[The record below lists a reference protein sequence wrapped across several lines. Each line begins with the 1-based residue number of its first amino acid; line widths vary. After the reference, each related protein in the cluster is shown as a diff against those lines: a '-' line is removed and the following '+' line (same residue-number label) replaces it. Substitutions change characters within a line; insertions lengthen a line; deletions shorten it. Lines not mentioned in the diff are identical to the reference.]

1 MMMAKQAHARVA
13 EADDMDDS
21 ISPRDRL
28 IVALD
33 LPSVADAEAM
43 VARLGASVSFYK
55 IGMEL
60 TYAGGLPLA
69 ERLVAEGKKVFI
81 DLKLHDIPNT
91 VERAARQIARLGA
104 SFLTVHAYPQ
114 SMQAALA
121 GVAGSDLQL
130 LAVTVMTSYDD
141 ADLVEAGFA
150 FSVKDLVA
158 RRALQARDAGIHGLV
173 MSPEEAETIRALVG
187 PDMCMVTPGIRPAG
201 AAVGDQKRIMT
212 PALAIAG
219 GADHL
224 VVGRP
229 VTEAADPVAVAEQI
243 VADIASARALVGK
256 TNRTR

>member
-1 MMMAKQAHARVA
+1 MIAVSNARARMV
-13 EADDMDDS
+13 EEGEMS
-21 ISPRDRL
+21 EQVLPRDRL

-33 LPSVADAEAM
+33 LPSLAEAEVM
-43 VARLGASVSFYK
+43 VARLGDSVSFYK

-60 TYAGGLPLA
+60 TYAGGLSLA
-69 ERLVAEGKKVFI
+69 ERLVADGKKVFI

-91 VERAARQIARLGA
+91 VERAARQIAKLGA

-121 GVAGSDLQL
+121 GVAGSELKL
-130 LAVTVMTSYDD
+130 LAVTVLTSYDD
-141 ADLVEAGFA
+141 ADLAGAGYA
-150 FSVKDLVA
+150 FGVRELVA
-158 RRALQARDAGIHGLV
+158 RRALQAKEAGIQGLV

-187 PDMCMVTPGIRPAG
+187 PAMTLVTPGIRPAG
-201 AAVGDQKRIMT
+201 AAIGDQKRIMT

-229 VTEAADPVAVAEQI
+229 VTEAADPAAIAEQI
-243 VADIASARALVGK
+243 VADITSARALVGK
-256 TNRTR
+256 TNRKS

>member
-1 MMMAKQAHARVA
+1 MTAANQARTSTQ
-13 EADDMDDS
+13 MSKTPDS
-21 ISPRDRL
+21 IDPRDRL

-33 LPSVADAEAM
+33 LPSVGDAEAM
-43 VARLGASVSFYK
+43 VARLGDSVSFYK

-69 ERLVAEGKKVFI
+69 EKLIGAGKKVFI

-91 VERAARQIARLGA
+91 VERATRQIAKLGA

-114 SMQAALA
+114 SMKAALA

-141 ADLVEAGFA
+141 ADLAAAGYA
-150 FSVKDLVA
+150 LGVQELVS

-173 MSPEEAETIRALVG
+173 LSPEEAESIRALVG
-187 PDMCMVTPGIRPAG
+187 PGMALVTPGIRPSG
-201 AAVGDQKRIMT
+201 AALADQKRIMT

-219 GADHL
+219 GADRL

-229 VTEAADPVAVAEQI
+229 VTEAADPVAVAEAI
-243 VADIASARALVGK
+243 VADITSARALIGK
-256 TNRTR
+256 TNTKPR

>member
-1 MMMAKQAHARVA
+1 MMAANQARASLLK
-13 EADDMDDS
+13 ADEMS
-21 ISPRDRL
+21 ETVSPRDRL

-43 VARLGASVSFYK
+43 VARLGDSVSFYK

-69 ERLVAEGKKVFI
+69 ERLAGEGKKVFI

-104 SFLTVHAYPQ
+104 NFLTVHAYPQ
-114 SMQAALA
+114 SMKAALA
-121 GVAGSDLQL
+121 GVAGSELQL
-130 LAVTVMTSYDD
+130 LAVTVMTSYND

-150 FSVKDLVA
+150 FPVKELVS

-173 MSPEEAETIRALVG
+173 MSPEEAESIRALVG
-187 PDMCMVTPGIRPAG
+187 PDMCLVTPGIRPAG

-256 TNRTR
+256 TNRAR

>member
-1 MMMAKQAHARVA
+1 MIAVSNARARMV
-13 EADDMDDS
+13 EEGEMNEQVL
-21 ISPRDRL
+21 PRDRL

-33 LPSVADAEAM
+33 LPSLAEAEVM
-43 VARLGASVSFYK
+43 VARLGDSVSFYK

-60 TYAGGLPLA
+60 TYAGGLSLA
-69 ERLVAEGKKVFI
+69 ERLVADGKKVFI

-91 VERAARQIARLGA
+91 VERAARQIAKLGA

-121 GVAGSDLQL
+121 GVAGSELKL
-130 LAVTVMTSYDD
+130 LAVTVLTSYDD
-141 ADLVEAGFA
+141 ADLAGAGYA
-150 FSVKDLVA
+150 FGVRELVA
-158 RRALQARDAGIHGLV
+158 RRALQAKEAGIQGLV

-187 PDMCMVTPGIRPAG
+187 PAMTLVTPGIRPAG
-201 AAVGDQKRIMT
+201 AAIGDQKRIMT

-229 VTEAADPVAVAEQI
+229 VTEAADPAAIAEQI
-243 VADIASARALVGK
+243 VADITSARALVGK
-256 TNRTR
+256 TNRKS

>member
-1 MMMAKQAHARVA
+1 MMAANQARAV
-13 EADDMDDS
+13 EAHEMNDAV
-21 ISPRDRL
+21 SPRDRL

-33 LPSVADAEAM
+33 LPSVSDAEAM
-43 VARLGASVSFYK
+43 VARLGDSVSFYK

-69 ERLVAEGKKVFI
+69 ERLVGEGKKVFI

-114 SMQAALA
+114 SMKAALA
-121 GVAGSDLQL
+121 GVAGSELQL

-141 ADLVEAGFA
+141 RDLVEAGFA
-150 FSVKDLVA
+150 FPVRELVT
-158 RRALQARDAGIHGLV
+158 RRALQARDTGIHGLV
-173 MSPEEAETIRALVG
+173 MSPEEAESIRALVG
-187 PDMCMVTPGIRPAG
+187 PDMRLVTPGIRPAG

-229 VTEAADPVAVAEQI
+229 VTEAADPAVVAEQI

>member
-1 MMMAKQAHARVA
+1 MMAASSARVKVS
-13 EADDMDDS
+13 EDDMDEQV
-21 ISPRDRL
+21 SPRDRL

-33 LPSVADAEAM
+33 LPSVTEAEAM
-43 VARLGASVSFYK
+43 VARLGDSVTFYK

-69 ERLVAEGKKVFI
+69 ERLIADGKKVFI

-91 VERAARQIARLGA
+91 VERATRQIAKLGA

-114 SMQAALA
+114 SMKAALA
-121 GVAGSDLQL
+121 GAAGSGLKL
-130 LAVTVMTSYDD
+130 LGVTVMTSYDD
-141 ADLVEAGFA
+141 ADLTAAGYA
-150 FSVKDLVA
+150 FSVKNLVA
-158 RRALQARDAGIHGLV
+158 RRALQARDAGMPGLIL
-173 MSPEEAETIRALVG
+173 SPEEVESIRALVG
-187 PDMCMVTPGIRPAG
+187 PDMVLVTPGIRPAG
-201 AAVGDQKRIMT
+201 ASVGDQKRIMT

-229 VTEAADPVAVAEQI
+229 VTEAADPAAVAEQI

-256 TNRTR
+256 TNRKG

>member
-1 MMMAKQAHARVA
+1 MSETV
-13 EADDMDDS
+13 
-21 ISPRDRL
+21 SPRDRL

-43 VARLGASVSFYK
+43 VARLGDSVSFYK

-69 ERLVAEGKKVFI
+69 ERLIGDGKKVFI

-104 SFLTVHAYPQ
+104 NFLTVHAYPQ
-114 SMQAALA
+114 SMKAALA
-121 GVAGSDLQL
+121 GVAGSELQL
-130 LAVTVMTSYDD
+130 LAVTVMTSYND

-150 FSVKDLVA
+150 FPVKELVA

-187 PDMCMVTPGIRPAG
+187 PDMCLVTPGIRPAG

-256 TNRTR
+256 TNTTR

>member
-1 MMMAKQAHARVA
+1 MMAKQAHARVA

-130 LAVTVMTSYDD
+130 LAVTVMTSYND

-150 FSVKDLVA
+150 FPVKELVA
-158 RRALQARDAGIHGLV
+158 RRALQARDLGIHGLV